1 LFRLSVHPWN
11 FPKGLLEE
19 GEQPLDAA
27 IRELLGPDMLF
38 RRFDIENPAAFWHS
52 SMLRQI

>member
-38 RRFDIENPAAFWHS
+38 RRFIIENPAAFGHS
-52 SMLRQI
+52 LML